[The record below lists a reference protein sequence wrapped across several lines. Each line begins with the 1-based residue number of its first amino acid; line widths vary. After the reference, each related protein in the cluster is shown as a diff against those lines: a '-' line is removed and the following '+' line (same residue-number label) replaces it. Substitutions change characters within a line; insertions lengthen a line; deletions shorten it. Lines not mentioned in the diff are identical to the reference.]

1 MELDLLKK
9 IVSEV
14 MKVDPKELKLETT
27 FIDDLGAD
35 SLDVFRI
42 LMNIEEQFGIIV
54 NKEAIYDIQTI
65 DDAFLIIKNKRKN
78 NG

>member
-14 MKVDPKELKLETT
+14 MKVDPNELKSDTT

-35 SLDVFRI
+35 SLDIMRI
-42 LMNIEEQFGIIV
+42 IMNMEEQFQIV
-54 NKEAIYDIQTI
+54 IPRNAIYEIQTL
-65 DDAFLIIKNKRKN
+65 DDAYSIIKNTKRPN
-78 NG
+78 Y

>member
-35 SLDVFRI
+35 SLDVCRI

>member
-1 MELDLLKK
+1 MELELLKQ

-14 MKVDPKELKLETT
+14 MKVDPKEINPKTT

-42 LMNIEEQFGIIV
+42 LMDIEEKFGIVV
-54 NKEAIYDIQTI
+54 NKESIYDIQTV
-65 DDAFLIIKNKRKN
+65 DDAYLLIKNKKK
-78 NG
+78 